1 MDNKKYR
8 EEYKKAVKNNI
19 NALLKEIDGQDMIDK
34 ISNWANKFEYTF
46 DEVRGKILEDEMF
59 QCVFI
64 KEPSRQNLY
73 EKLAGKYIESLE
85 IVENFKFLSSGGKDA
100 KYMINGKMFKGCD
113 LEGQAKDTKSIDFQ
127 WTVGNWEFYATH
139 KYTKD
144 GGGAQ
149 DNQYEDVQKFL
160 HNTRDC
166 NIKNTIFLAIC
177 DGEYYL
183 AKDSKTGDE
192 TKIQR
197 LQRLTD
203 NKTSF
208 VMQINELKDFLQ
220 KYL

>member
-8 EEYKKAVKNNI
+8 EEYKKAVKGNI
-19 NALLKEIDGQDMIDK
+19 NALLSEIESQDMIDK

-46 DEVRGKILEDEMF
+46 DEVKNKILEDEMF

-64 KEPSRQNLY
+64 KEPNRQNLY
-73 EKLAGKYIESLE
+73 EKLAGTYIESLSM
-85 IVENFKFLSSGGKDA
+85 VQNFKFLPSGGKNA
-100 KYMINGKMFKGCD
+100 KYMVSGKMFKGVD
-113 LEGQAKDTKSIDFQ
+113 LIEQAKNTKSIDFQ
-127 WTVGNWEFYATH
+127 WNVGNWEFYATH

-149 DNQYEDVQKFL
+149 DNQYEDVQTFL
-160 HNTRDC
+160 NNTRDC

-203 NKTSF
+203 NRTSF